1 MLISCNVFLGIAIV
15 SAKTPSFLTLSQMPL
30 ANRCQK
36 HNAQAHH
43 HLVCE
48 QNLFLRTLCLSDFTG
63 KEDRKQRKLH
73 KMLCESAAN
82 LAETVSRLEQ
92 VNLVCKVV
100 WPPQG
105 AVTLKDPI
113 FVVGKN
119 ALFK

>member
-1 MLISCNVFLGIAIV
+1 MLISSDVFLCIAIV
-15 SAKTPSFLTLSQMPL
+15 FAKTLNFLTLLQMPL

-36 HNAQAHH
+36 HNAQAHY

-63 KEDRKQRKLH
+63 KEDRKQRKLQ

-92 VNLVCKVV
+92 VIIVCKVLV

-105 AVTLKDPI
+105 AVT
-113 FVVGKN
+113 
-119 ALFK
+119 